1 MICKYDK
8 LFKIALCLNN
18 LKSPSNKN
26 ALCYVWLGGSRKKS
40 QNMKSFH
47 VQSCGIDTSANSLTK
62 TSEQYHEFDIEL
74 DYP

>member
-1 MICKYDK
+1 M
-8 LFKIALCLNN
+8 LCLVKFD
-18 LKSPSNKN
+18 L
-26 ALCYVWLGGSRKKS
+26 VVLGKKG

-62 TSEQYHEFDIEL
+62 TSDQYHEFDIEL